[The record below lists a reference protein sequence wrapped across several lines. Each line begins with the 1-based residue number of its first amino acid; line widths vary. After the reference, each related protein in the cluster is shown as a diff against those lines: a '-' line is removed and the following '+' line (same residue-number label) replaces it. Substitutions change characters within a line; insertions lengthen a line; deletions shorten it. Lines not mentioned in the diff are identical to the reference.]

1 MFGISRSEIEEK
13 IATKATQ
20 EVVQHG
26 KVELKK
32 FGTIS
37 YNKETGEWKFWPS
50 TQLEQAV
57 RRTGQ

>member
-1 MFGISRSEIEEK
+1 MFGISKGEIEER

-26 KVELKK
+26 EVELKK
-32 FGTIS
+32 FGTIH
-37 YNKETGEWKFWPS
+37 YNRETGEWSFYPA